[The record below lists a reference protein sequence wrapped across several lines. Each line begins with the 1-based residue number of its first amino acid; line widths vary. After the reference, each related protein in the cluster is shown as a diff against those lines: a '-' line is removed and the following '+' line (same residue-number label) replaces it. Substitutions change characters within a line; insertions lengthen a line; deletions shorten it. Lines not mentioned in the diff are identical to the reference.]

1 MPEVSPRA
9 PAPWGLAGG
18 FGLGNGGFP
27 LVGDFQFGS
36 GAPLS
41 RALVVLM
48 LDGVELKI
56 EVGMHVA
63 LLGSVSTLNAG

>member
-1 MPEVSPRA
+1 VR
-9 PAPWGLAGG
+9 G
-18 FGLGNGGFP
+18 FGGGAFP
-27 LVGDFQFGS
+27 LVGDFQFGA

-56 EVGMHVA
+56 EVGMHFA
-63 LLGSVSTLNAG
+63 LLGSVSTLNAA